1 MANPQRLRRVADQI
15 QRELSGLLRTELK
28 DPRVGMIT
36 LTGVEVSPDLAYA
49 KVFFTTLADAESLT
63 RIEAGLGRAA
73 GFLRTQL
80 GKRLRLRVT
89 PEIRFEHDPSVER
102 GVRLSQLIDA
112 AVTGKKSGLRFP
124 VENTR
129 ATVNGVLLLDKPVG
143 PSSNTALQRA
153 KRLLGAARAGHTGT
167 LDPLASGL
175 LVIALGEATKFSG
188 GILGAD
194 KSYRAQLKL
203 GERTE
208 TGDAEGAV
216 VSHTEVKVTRSELLA
231 ALEHYRGEIEQLP
244 PRYSAIKHRGRPLY
258 AYARRGEHVPR
269 AARRVAIRRLELERF
284 EGNTV
289 DFFVEC
295 SKGTY
300 IRALA
305 EDIGAELGCGAHL
318 AALQRASVG
327 PFALPQATTLE
338 ALEAISPAER
348 RERLLPLEAL
358 LQSRPRLT
366 LQPPLATKFRQ
377 GRTMSVDS
385 ASGSVAVFG
394 EDAKFLGIGQVDASG
409 TLQPKRL
416 LALS

>member
-1 MANPQRLRRVADQI
+1 M
-15 QRELSGLLRTELK
+15 
-28 DPRVGMIT
+28 
-36 LTGVEVSPDLAYA
+36 
-49 KVFFTTLADAESLT
+49 
-63 RIEAGLGRAA
+63 
-73 GFLRTQL
+73 
-80 GKRLRLRVT
+80 
-89 PEIRFEHDPSVER
+89 
-102 GVRLSQLIDA
+102 
-112 AVTGKKSGLRFP
+112 
-124 VENTR
+124 
-129 ATVNGVLLLDKPVG
+129 
-143 PSSNTALQRA
+143 LQRA
-153 KRLLGAARAGHTGT
+153 KHLLGAARAGHTGT

-175 LVIALGEATKFSG
+175 LVIALGEATKFSSG
-188 GILGAD
+188 MLDAD
-194 KSYRAQLKL
+194 KTYRAQLKL

-216 VSHTEVKVTRSELLA
+216 VSRAEVKATRKELLA
-231 ALEHYRGEIEQLP
+231 AFDRYRGEIEQLP
-244 PRYSAIKHRGRPLY
+244 PAFAAIKYRGRPLY

-269 AARRVAIRRLELERF
+269 AYRRVAIRRLELEGF

-289 DFFVEC
+289 GFLVEC

-318 AALQRASVG
+318 AALQRTSVG
-327 PFALPQATTLE
+327 PFALRQAMTLE
-338 ALEAISPAER
+338 ALEAISPVER

-358 LQSRPRLT
+358 LQSWPRLT
-366 LQPPLATKFRQ
+366 LEAPLAAKFRQ

-394 EDAKFLGIGQVDASG
+394 DDAKFLGVGQVDASG